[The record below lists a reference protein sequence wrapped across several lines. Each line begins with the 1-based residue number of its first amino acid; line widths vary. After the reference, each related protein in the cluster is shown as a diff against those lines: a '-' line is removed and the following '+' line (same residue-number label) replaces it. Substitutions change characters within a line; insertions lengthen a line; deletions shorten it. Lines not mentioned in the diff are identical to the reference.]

1 MVSLVPS
8 SPIVPSLH
16 RLDAYQLSL
25 QFRKHVVGVLPL
37 RRLELS
43 DQLDRASISVCLN
56 LAEGVGRSGKR
67 DQCRAYS
74 IARGSA
80 VECLAVLDL
89 LDIEKNSPTTTEA
102 RATLLR
108 LIFVVT
114 RLINRR

>member
-1 MVSLVPS
+1 MTSLVP
-8 SPIVPSLH
+8 PIRTVPSLH

-25 QFRKHVVGVLPL
+25 QFRKHVVRLLPL
-37 RRLELS
+37 RRVELS

-89 LDIEKNSPTTTEA
+89 LDIEKIAPSTAES

-114 RLINRR
+114 RLINSA